1 MADTYGGYPQS
12 AVNNAKRGIRLNEE
26 VNNKCATNIGK
37 QRAKDIVAKRPF
49 SLSVLKRVYSYLSR
63 AKEYYNPS
71 DDKACGTISYL
82 LWGGE
87 SMRSWSERKL
97 KQIEREEDR
106 QVSKKIKKGIENKVK
121 DHNEDVKDLKVAWN
135 PRVTYSKLVKVF
147 ERGIGAYK
155 TNPQSVRPNVKS
167 PEMWAFARINSFLYA
182 MKKGKF
188 RSGKH
193 DTDLLPN
200 NHPVKEKMN
209 EDKNSFIMKLENL
222 NRDLIGVIMVEGMEM
237 PIFSTKEEA
246 EEVAEE
252 MGGSGS
258 HEHTLDS
265 EVVFMPFD
273 SHEDI
278 KNMKDKKEE
287 EDMHEEDEED
297 GKMYDDEEEE
307 VEDNKKK
314 YKRNK
319 IHVEGL
325 ERRNFVNSEIR
336 VANTESREVVGY
348 ASVFVDSDGRAALSE
363 NLGGFR
369 EKIDPKAFD
378 SVLDN
383 DVRALFN
390 HDPNLILG
398 RTTAGTLKLS
408 VDERGLKYSFTA
420 PDTSYGRDLMISL
433 ERGDVS
439 QSSFGFIVEEDSWDE
454 DSEGATIRTIKK
466 VGRLLDVSPV
476 TYPAYPDAQVGKRNF
491 LNYRTE
497 KEKQENRKQETDLI
511 KRNLLDKKLKF
522 IKLKK
527 SY

>member
-26 VNNKCATNIGK
+26 VNNKCATDVGK
-37 QRAKDIVAKRPF
+37 QRARDIVAKRPF

-97 KQIEREEDR
+97 NQIEREEER
-106 QVSKKIKKGIENKVK
+106 QVSKEVKKGLENKVK
-121 DHNEDVKDLKVAWN
+121 DHNEEVKDLSLGWNAKVN
-135 PRVTYSKLVKVF
+135 YSKLVKVF

-155 TNPQSVRPNVKS
+155 TNPQSVRPSVKS
-167 PEMWAFARINSFLYA
+167 PEQWAYARVNSFLYA

-209 EDKNSFIMKLENL
+209 EEKNNLIMKYKKVK
-222 NRDLIGVIMVEGMEM
+222 RDLVATMITDDIEM
-237 PIFSTKEEA
+237 PLYTTKEEA
-246 EEVAEE
+246 EQVAEE

-258 HEHTLDS
+258 HEHTLDG
-265 EVVFMPFD
+265 EIVFMPFE
-273 SHEDI
+273 SHEEIMKIMNKDEEI
-278 KNMKDKKEE
+278 KDEE
-287 EDMHEEDEED
+287 EEDEED

-325 ERRNFVNSEIR
+325 ERRNFLNSEIR
-336 VANTESREVVGY
+336 IANTESREVVGY

-369 EKIDPKAFD
+369 EKIDPEAFN
-378 SVLDN
+378 SVLEN

-390 HDPNLILG
+390 HDPNYILG
-398 RTTAGTLKLS
+398 RTTSGTLKLS
-408 VDERGLKYSFTA
+408 VDKRGLKYSFTA
-420 PDTSYGRDLMISL
+420 PDTSYGRDLMVSL
-433 ERGDVS
+433 ERGDIS

-476 TYPAYPDAQVGKRNF
+476 TYPAYPDAEVGKRSF
-491 LNYRTE
+491 LNYRTQ
-497 KEKQENRKQETDLI
+497 KEKQENKKQEKDLI
-511 KRNLLDKKLKF
+511 KRNLLYKKLKF
-522 IKLKK
+522 IKLKNT
-527 SY
+527 